1 MGIVKPYRILA
12 LKQIF
17 ALDRSIILPPANNL
31 FGFHKAID
39 IIAIKFIIIRITDG
53 RNTKETFKAE

>member
-1 MGIVKPYRILA
+1 MKIVKPYRILA

-17 ALDRSIILPPANNL
+17 ALDRSIILTPANNL

-39 IIAIKFIIIRITDG
+39 IIAIKFIIIRITNG
-53 RNTKETFKAE
+53 RNT